1 MFTSRTGKP
10 VTIRIFLLLL
20 AVFMGAN
27 ARAGVIDPELE
38 SILQTAKPDQGI
50 PVILTLN
57 DRVDL
62 SAFKDTDRRLRTAK
76 MIKALKSK
84 ANASQQALRSLLVN
98 NKAQR
103 IRQLWLTNGMAF
115 IANSAVILGIA
126 NRPDLES
133 VRLDQTLSAPAVT
146 TGVPAA
152 PEWNLGAIHV
162 PDIWTLG
169 YTGTGI
175 VVANMDTGVDAD
187 HPDLG
192 NKWRGGLNSWY
203 DPHGEHTTPYDGFGH
218 GTQTMGIMVGGNAG
232 GTSIGVAPGAR
243 WIAAKLFNDAGQAQ
257 WSDIHLSFQWLLDPD
272 GDPDSADMPHVVN
285 ASWGLLGSANQCVM
299 EFNDDIHILKAAYI
313 AVVFSGGNEGPAALT
328 SVSPANNPEGFAIGA
343 VDSTLTLA
351 NFSSRGES
359 ACDGGI
365 YPRVSAPGVNINT
378 ADLSFGGFPFY
389 AFVSGTS
396 YAAPHTAGT
405 MALLLN
411 AFPNASV
418 ALLESAMQQS
428 ALDLGE
434 VGADNSYGYGL
445 TDALAAYNY
454 LLHHSPANGN
464 PPLIISSPI
473 TYATQGQA
481 YQYPVTASDADG
493 DTLSFSLITAPLG
506 MSIDATTGLITW
518 TPGNAQVG
526 SNSVEFRVTDPGGL
540 HVTQSFTV
548 DVVNVNDPPIAANDA
563 YSMIADGTLVV
574 AAPGLLGNDSDP
586 DGDSLT
592 AQQASGPANGS
603 LGLAPQGG
611 FSYTPTVGFSGTDTF
626 GYRANDGV
634 LSSAPA
640 TVTITVNPNQK
651 PVASND
657 VASTP
662 KNTIKVINVLAN
674 DSDPDGSLDPAT
686 IIVAVKPNKGG
697 SAIPNAN
704 GTVTYKPKQNFK
716 GTEKFGYTV
725 KDDRGALSNTATVTV
740 TVTN

>member
-1 MFTSRTGKP
+1 MITNRTYKAI
-10 VTIRIFLLLL
+10 TTRIFLLLI

-27 ARAGVIDPELE
+27 AKAGSIDPELE

-84 ANASQQALRSLLVN
+84 ANASQQALRTLLVN

-115 IANSAVILGIA
+115 IANSAVIRGIA

-133 VRLDQTLSAPAVT
+133 VRLDQTLNAPAVT
-146 TGVPAA
+146 TGVPVT

-203 DPHGEHTTPYDGFGH
+203 DPHGEHATPYDSFGH

-272 GDPDSADMPHVVN
+272 GDPNTADMAQVVN
-285 ASWGLLGSANQCVM
+285 ASWGLLGSTNQCVM

-313 AVVFSGGNEGPAALT
+313 AVVFSGGNDGSAALT

-378 ADLSFGGFPFY
+378 ADLSIGGLPLY
-389 AFVSGTS
+389 ASVSGTS
-396 YAAPHTAGT
+396 YAAPHISGT

-418 ALLESAMQQS
+418 AQLESALQQS
-428 ALDLGE
+428 AIDLGE
-434 VGADNSYGYGL
+434 LGADNSYGYGL
-445 TDALAAYNY
+445 ANALAAYNY
-454 LLHHSPANGN
+454 LLDNAPSGN
-464 PPLIISSPI
+464 APVI
-473 TYATQGQA
+473 TSIPVTSATQGQV
-481 YQYPVTASDADG
+481 YQYPVTATDPDG
-493 DTLSFSLITAPLG
+493 DTLSFSLTAAPAG
-506 MSIDATTGLITW
+506 MSIDATTGLIAW

-526 SNSVEFRVTDPGGL
+526 SNSVELKVTDPGGL
-540 HVTQSFTV
+540 YTTQSFTV
-548 DVVNVNDPPIAANDA
+548 AVANVNDPPIAASDA
-563 YSMIADGTLVV
+563 YSMIANGTLVV

-586 DGDSLT
+586 DGDSLI

-603 LGLAPQGG
+603 LSLAPQGG
-611 FSYTPTVGFSGTDTF
+611 FNYTPATGFSGTDSFT
-626 GYRANDGV
+626 YQANDGA
-634 LSSAPA
+634 LSSPSA

-674 DSDPDGSLDPAT
+674 DSDPDGSLNPAT
-686 IIVAVKPNKGG
+686 IIIAVKPNKGG
-697 SAIPNAN
+697 SASPNAN

-725 KDDRGALSNTATVTV
+725 KDNRGAISNTATVTV

>member
-1 MFTSRTGKP
+1 MITNRTYKAI
-10 VTIRIFLLLL
+10 TIRIFLLLI

-27 ARAGVIDPELE
+27 AKAGFIDPELE
-38 SILQTAKPDQGI
+38 SILLTAKPDQGI
-50 PVILTLN
+50 PVVLTLN

-84 ANASQQALRSLLVN
+84 ANASQQALRTLLVN

-115 IANSAVILGIA
+115 IVNSAVIRGLA

-133 VRLDQTLSAPAVT
+133 VRLDQTLNAPAVT
-146 TGVPAA
+146 TGVPVT

-203 DPHGEHTTPYDGFGH
+203 DPHGEHTTPYDSFGH

-272 GDPDSADMPHVVN
+272 GDPNTADMAQVVN
-285 ASWGLLGSANQCVM
+285 ASWGLLGSTNQCVM

-313 AVVFSGGNEGPAALT
+313 AVVFSGGNDGSAALT

-378 ADLSFGGFPFY
+378 ADLSIGGLPLY
-389 AFVSGTS
+389 ASVSGTS
-396 YAAPHTAGT
+396 YAAPHISGT
-405 MALLLN
+405 MALLLS

-418 ALLESAMQQS
+418 AQLESALQQS
-428 ALDLGE
+428 AIDLGE
-434 VGADNSYGYGL
+434 LGADNSYGYGL
-445 TDALAAYNY
+445 ANALAAYNY
-454 LLHHSPANGN
+454 LLDNAPSGN
-464 PPLIISSPI
+464 APVI
-473 TYATQGQA
+473 TSIPVTSATQGQV
-481 YQYPVTASDADG
+481 YQYPVTATDPDR
-493 DTLSFSLITAPLG
+493 DTLSFSLTAAPAG
-506 MSIDATTGLITW
+506 MSIDATTGLIAW
-518 TPGNAQVG
+518 TPDNAQVG
-526 SNSVEFRVTDPGGL
+526 SNSVELKVTDPGGL
-540 HVTQSFTV
+540 YTTQSFTV
-548 DVVNVNDPPIAANDA
+548 AVANVNDPPIAASDA
-563 YSMIADGTLVV
+563 YSMIANGTLVV

-586 DGDSLT
+586 DGDGLT
-592 AQQASGPANGS
+592 AQQAKGPANGS
-603 LGLAPQGG
+603 LSLTPQGG
-611 FSYTPTVGFSGTDTF
+611 FNYTPATGFSGTDSFT
-626 GYRANDGV
+626 YQTNDGAQSS
-634 LSSAPA
+634 SSAM
-640 TVTITVNPNQK
+640 VIITVNPNQS
-651 PVASND
+651 PIAGND
-657 VASTP
+657 AASTP
-662 KNTIKVINVLAN
+662 KNTSKVITVLAN

>member
-1 MFTSRTGKP
+1 MITYGTDKP
-10 VTIRIFLLLL
+10 ITIGIFLLLT
-20 AVFMGAN
+20 VFMGAY
-27 ARAGVIDPELE
+27 ARAGGIDPELE
-38 SILQTAKPDQGI
+38 STLQTAKPDQDI

-62 SAFKDTDRRLRTAK
+62 SAFKDTDRRLRTTK

-84 ANASQQALRSLLVN
+84 ANASQQALRTLLIN

-103 IRQLWLTNGMAF
+103 IRQLWLINGMAF
-115 IANSAVILGIA
+115 IANSAVIREIA
-126 NRPDLES
+126 ILPGVERI
-133 VRLDQTLSAPAVT
+133 RLDQTVNAPTVT
-146 TGVPAA
+146 AGVSAA

-192 NKWRGGLNSWY
+192 SKWRGGLNSWY
-203 DPHGEHTTPYDGFGH
+203 DPHGEHAIPYDSLGH
-218 GTQTMGIMVGGNAG
+218 GTQTMGIMVGGDAG
-232 GTSIGVAPGAR
+232 GTSIGVAPSAR

-272 GDPDSADMPHVVN
+272 DDPNTADMPQVVN
-285 ASWGLLGSANQCVM
+285 ASWGLLGSTNQCVM

-328 SVSPANNPEGFAIGA
+328 SVGPANNPEGFAIGA

-454 LLHHSPANGN
+454 LLNHPPANGN
-464 PPLIISSPI
+464 PPLITSTPI
-473 TYATQGQA
+473 TSATQGQA

-493 DTLSFSLITAPLG
+493 DTLSFSLITAPSG

-526 SNSVEFRVTDPGGL
+526 SNSVELRVTDPGGL

-603 LGLAPQGG
+603 LSLAPQGG
-611 FSYTPTVGFSGTDTF
+611 FSYTPAVGFSGTDTF
-626 GYRANDGV
+626 GYVANDGA
-634 LSSAPA
+634 LSSPSA

-662 KNTIKVINVLAN
+662 KNTTKVINVLAN
-674 DSDPDGSLDPAT
+674 DSDPDGSLNPAT
-686 IIVAVKPNKGG
+686 IIIAVKPNKGG
-697 SAIPNAN
+697 FASPNAN
-704 GTVTYKPKQNFK
+704 GTVTYKPKLNFK
-716 GTEKFGYTV
+716 GTEKFSYTV
-725 KDDRGALSNTATVTV
+725 KDDRGATSNTAIVTV

>member
-1 MFTSRTGKP
+1 MITNRTYKAI
-10 VTIRIFLLLL
+10 TTRIFLLLI

-27 ARAGVIDPELE
+27 AKAGFIDPELE

-84 ANASQQALRSLLVN
+84 ANASQQALRTLLVN

-115 IANSAVILGIA
+115 IANSAVIRGIA

-133 VRLDQTLSAPAVT
+133 VRLDQTLNAPAVT
-146 TGVPAA
+146 TGVPVT

-203 DPHGEHTTPYDGFGH
+203 DPHGEHTTPYDSFGH

-272 GDPDSADMPHVVN
+272 GDPNTADMAQVVN
-285 ASWGLLGSANQCVM
+285 ASWGLLGSTNQCVM
-299 EFNDDIHILKAAYI
+299 EFNDDIHILKAAFI
-313 AVVFSGGNEGPAALT
+313 AVVFSGGNDGSAALT

-378 ADLSFGGFPFY
+378 ADLSIGGLPLY
-389 AFVSGTS
+389 ASVSGTS
-396 YAAPHTAGT
+396 YAAPHTSGT

-418 ALLESAMQQS
+418 AQLESALQQS
-428 ALDLGE
+428 AIDLGE
-434 VGADNSYGYGL
+434 LGADNSYGYGL
-445 TDALAAYNY
+445 ANALAAYNY
-454 LLHHSPANGN
+454 LLDNAPSGN
-464 PPLIISSPI
+464 APVI
-473 TYATQGQA
+473 TSIPVTSATQGQV
-481 YQYPVTASDADG
+481 YQYPVTATDPDR
-493 DTLSFSLITAPLG
+493 DTLSFSLTAAPAG
-506 MSIDATTGLITW
+506 MSIDATTGLIAW

-526 SNSVEFRVTDPGGL
+526 SNSVELKVTDPGGL
-540 HVTQSFTV
+540 YTTQSFTV
-548 DVVNVNDPPIAANDA
+548 AVANVNDPPIAASDA
-563 YSMIADGTLVV
+563 FSMIADGKLVV
-574 AAPGLLGNDSDP
+574 AAPGLLGNDSDS
-586 DGDSLT
+586 DGDSLI
-592 AQQASGPANGS
+592 AQQASGTANGS
-603 LGLAPQGG
+603 LSLTPQGG
-611 FSYTPTVGFSGTDTF
+611 FNYTPATGFSGTDSFT
-626 GYRANDGV
+626 YQANDGA
-634 LSSAPA
+634 LSSPPA

-662 KNTIKVINVLAN
+662 KNTTKVINVLAN
-674 DSDPDGSLDPAT
+674 DSDPDGSLNPAT
-686 IIVAVKPNKGG
+686 IIIAVKPNKGG
-697 SAIPNAN
+697 SASPNAN

-725 KDDRGALSNTATVTV
+725 KDNRGAISNTATVTV

>member
-1 MFTSRTGKP
+1 MITNRTYKAI
-10 VTIRIFLLLL
+10 TIRIFLLLI

-27 ARAGVIDPELE
+27 AKAGFIDPELE

-84 ANASQQALRSLLVN
+84 ANASQQALRTLLVN

-115 IANSAVILGIA
+115 IANSAVIRGIA

-133 VRLDQTLSAPAVT
+133 VRLDQTLNAPAVT
-146 TGVPAA
+146 TGVPVA

-203 DPHGEHTTPYDGFGH
+203 DPHGEHATPYDSFGH

-272 GDPDSADMPHVVN
+272 GDPNTADMAQVVN
-285 ASWGLLGSANQCVM
+285 ASWGLLGSTNQCVM

-313 AVVFSGGNEGPAALT
+313 AVVFSGGNDGSAALT

-378 ADLSFGGFPFY
+378 ADLSIGGLPLY
-389 AFVSGTS
+389 ASVSGTS
-396 YAAPHTAGT
+396 YAAPHISGT

-418 ALLESAMQQS
+418 AQLESALQQS
-428 ALDLGE
+428 AIDLGE
-434 VGADNSYGYGL
+434 LGADNSYGYGL
-445 TDALAAYNY
+445 ANALAAYNY
-454 LLHHSPANGN
+454 LLDNAPSGN
-464 PPLIISSPI
+464 APVI
-473 TYATQGQA
+473 TSIPVTSATQGQV
-481 YQYPVTASDADG
+481 YQYPVTATDPDG
-493 DTLSFSLITAPLG
+493 DTLSFSLTAAPAG
-506 MSIDATTGLITW
+506 MSIDATTGLIAW

-526 SNSVEFRVTDPGGL
+526 SNSVELKVTDPGGL
-540 HVTQSFTV
+540 YTTQSFTV
-548 DVVNVNDPPIAANDA
+548 AVANVNDPPIAASDA
-563 YSMIADGTLVV
+563 YSMIANGTLVV

-592 AQQASGPANGS
+592 AQQARGPANGS
-603 LGLAPQGG
+603 LSLTPQGG
-611 FSYTPTVGFSGTDTF
+611 FNYTPATGFSGTDSFT
-626 GYRANDGV
+626 YQANDGAQSS
-634 LSSAPA
+634 SSA
-640 TVTITVNPNQK
+640 TVIITVNPNQS
-651 PVASND
+651 PIAGND
-657 VASTP
+657 AASTP
-662 KNTIKVINVLAN
+662 KNTSKVINCI
-674 DSDPDGSLDPAT
+674 G
-686 IIVAVKPNKGG
+686 
-697 SAIPNAN
+697 
-704 GTVTYKPKQNFK
+704 Q
-716 GTEKFGYTV
+716 
-725 KDDRGALSNTATVTV
+725 
-740 TVTN
+740 